1 MNPKIIRFSPA
12 FLASR
17 RPNSQIFSFGLLP
30 LVGKTMP
37 LSFLRA
43 LRRVASAPGIYGV
56 VNPETFLYLWSYRK
70 TQSLAPDIVLN
81 PLGYTQALPRWSPA
95 FLNFLDLPSYQLTTN
110 FPTCASGSGRLL
122 PCSDACGF
130 IAPLPF
136 NQDMFVHRYR
146 NLLAHSGYPLP
157 GLNSTS

>member
-81 PLGYTQALPRWSPA
+81 PLGYT
-95 FLNFLDLPSYQLTTN
+95 PST
-110 FPTCASGSGRLL
+110 SEVVSRLL
-122 PCSDACGF
+122 KLLRFALVPANDE
-130 IAPLPF
+130 LPHLCF
-136 NQDMFVHRYR
+136 WQWSASS
-146 NLLAHSGYPLP
+146 LL
-157 GLNSTS
+157 